1 MNNLFT
7 YTLRIADNTL
17 VLAQRLSEWT
27 GHGPFLEE
35 DLALTNVAL
44 DTFGTATSL
53 LEYAAQIEEKGRS
66 ADDLAYFRN
75 EREFTNVLLVEQP
88 NGDYAKTI
96 IRQIF
101 VDHFNLLFYSEL
113 AKSKDETLAGIAQKA
128 IKEVTYHV
136 RHSSAWVVRFGDGTE
151 DSHNRAQ
158 DAVNELWRFT
168 SELFE
173 MDEVENNL
181 VKEGIAV
188 NTSLLKEKWEK
199 QITELL
205 TKATLKKPESAFM
218 QTGGRKGMHTE
229 HLGYLLSEMQTVP
242 RMFPNAKW

>member
-7 YTLRIADNTL
+7 YTLRLADNAL
-17 VLAQRLSEWT
+17 VLGQRLSEWT

-35 DLALTNVAL
+35 DLALTNIAL

-53 LEYAAQIEEKGRS
+53 LEYAAQVEGKGRS

-75 EREFTNVLLVEQP
+75 EREFTNVLLVEQS

-96 IRQIF
+96 IRQTL
-101 VDHFNLLFYSEL
+101 VDHFNLLLYSEL

-136 RHSSAWVVRFGDGTE
+136 RHSAAWAVRFGDGTE
-151 DSHNRAQ
+151 ESHAKAQ
-158 DAVNELWRFT
+158 DALNELWRFT
-168 SELFE
+168 GELFE
-173 MDEVENNL
+173 MDEVENAL

-188 NTSLLKEKWEK
+188 DVNAFKAKWEK
-199 QITELL
+199 QLDDL
-205 TKATLKKPESAFM
+205 FSKATLKKTESSYM
-218 QTGGRKGMHTE
+218 QTGGRKGIHTE
-229 HLGYLLSEMQTVP
+229 HLGYMLSEMQTVP
-242 RMFPNAKW
+242 RMYPNAKW